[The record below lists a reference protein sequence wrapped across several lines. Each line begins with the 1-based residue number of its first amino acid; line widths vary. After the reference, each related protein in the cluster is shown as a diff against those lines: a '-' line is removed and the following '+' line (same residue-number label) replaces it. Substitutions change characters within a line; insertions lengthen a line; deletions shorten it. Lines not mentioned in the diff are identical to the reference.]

1 MIPKKLLKNEMK
13 RPVKIILLVAAL
25 MGGSGTASV
34 SFAQQPPAAV
44 PAAPRFEITRYEI
57 SGNTLV
63 SQQELERRVAPYTG
77 SGKDFSDVQRALEA
91 VELAYRDLGYGIVQ
105 VLLPEQ
111 DITKGVVQ
119 LRVLEPRVGRVIIEG
134 NKFFD
139 EANIRNSL
147 PSVKE
152 GETPSSR
159 RIARN
164 LQPLNEHP
172 VKQTNVVIRSGA
184 SEDQVDIAVKITD
197 DKPQRVFVT
206 LDNTGTSE
214 TGYLRTGLGFQHS
227 NLFNRDHT
235 LTAQYITS
243 PGQIHDVTIA
253 GVGYRVPFYGWNSTL
268 DLIAGYS
275 SVDSGTVQGLFNVSG
290 SGTIAAVRWNY
301 FLPKWGELDQKV
313 SFGLDYRALQSNVD
327 LVGVPLGVPD
337 ITVHPASL
345 TYTAVRRFSNAE
357 LNFYGSVSTN
367 LPYGQDGDA
376 QAFERSRT
384 GATSNYVIWRYGLNY
399 TRALPADW
407 QLRFA
412 FNGQY
417 TDDMLVSAEQFGIGG
432 PDSVRGFAL
441 REMSNDRGYQG
452 QAEVYTPD
460 FSRRLGMTD
469 DYRLRFLGFFDF
481 GHVSRVGALPG
492 ELESDSMTSAGA
504 GVRLNWRKSIS
515 VRVDLARI
523 LHSTANRATNSQRL
537 HGALAIVF

>member
-1 MIPKKLLKNEMK
+1 MVPKKTLKNEMK
-13 RPVKIILLVAAL
+13 RPVKIILLAVAL
-25 MGGSGTASV
+25 TGGAGIAFV
-34 SFAQQPPAAV
+34 SSAQQPAAAV
-44 PAAPRFEITRYEI
+44 PAALRFEIVRYEI

-63 SQQELERRVAPYTG
+63 PPQELERRVAPYTG
-77 SGKDFSDVQRALEA
+77 TGKDFSDVQRALEA

-159 RIARN
+159 RIGRN

-172 VKQTNVVIRSGA
+172 IKQTNVVMRSGA
-184 SEDQVDIAVKITD
+184 SEDQVDIAVKVTD

-214 TGYLRTGLGFQHS
+214 TGNLRLGVGFQHS

-243 PGQIHDVTIA
+243 PTQVDDVTIA
-253 GVGYRVPFYGWNSTL
+253 GVGYRIPFYGWNSTL

-275 SVDSGTVQGLFNVSG
+275 NVDSGTVQGLFNVSG
-290 SGTIAAVRWNY
+290 SGTIAAARWNY
-301 FLPKWGELDQKV
+301 FLPKWGEFDQKV
-313 SFGLDYRALQSNVD
+313 SFGLDYRALKSNVE
-327 LVGVPLGVPD
+327 LVGVPLGIPD

-345 TYTAVRRFSNAE
+345 TYTGQRRFSNAE
-357 LNFYGSVSTN
+357 FNFYGSVSAN

-384 GATSNYVIWRYGLNY
+384 GATASYVIWRYGLNY
-399 TRALPADW
+399 TWALPADW
-407 QLRFA
+407 QFRFA

-432 PDSVRGFAL
+432 PDSVRGYAV
-441 REMSNDRGYQG
+441 RELSSDRGHQG
-452 QAEVYTPD
+452 QVEIYTPD
-460 FSRRLGMTD
+460 LSRKVGMTD
-469 DYRLRFLGFFDF
+469 DYRMRLLGFYDF
-481 GHVSRVGALPG
+481 GEVSRVNALPS
-492 ELESDSMTSAGA
+492 EVEHDSVNSAGV
-504 GVRLNWRKSIS
+504 GLRLNYRKSIS
-515 VRVDLARI
+515 IRLDAAQI
-523 LHSTANRATNSQRL
+523 LHSTPNRATNSQRVN
-537 HGALAIVF
+537 AAVAIIF